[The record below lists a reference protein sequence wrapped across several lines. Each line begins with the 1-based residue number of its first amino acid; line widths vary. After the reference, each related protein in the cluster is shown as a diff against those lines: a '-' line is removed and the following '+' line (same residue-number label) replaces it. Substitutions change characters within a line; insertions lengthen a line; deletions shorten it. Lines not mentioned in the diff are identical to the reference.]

1 MKKIIFTGLIVS
13 FFLVLFISPFAS
25 SSPDGLER
33 VAIDREFIEKG
44 EGHNVIKSP
53 FPDYL
58 TPGIK
63 QEKVSTSIAGIVGT
77 LVVFGITYGV
87 GAILHRKREE

>member
-1 MKKIIFTGLIVS
+1 MKKIIFTGLIIS

-33 VAIDREFIEKG
+33 VAINKEFIEKG

-53 FPDYL
+53 MPDYL
-58 TPGIK
+58 IPGIK
-63 QEKVSTSIAGIVGT
+63 QEKVSTSVAGLIGV
-77 LVVFGITYGV
+77 LIVFGIAYGAS
-87 GAILHRKREE
+87 AIFRKKREE

>member
-33 VAIDREFIEKG
+33 VATNIGFIEKG
-44 EGHNVIKSP
+44 EGHNIVKSP

-63 QEKVSTSIAGIVGT
+63 KEKVSTSVAGIIGT
-77 LVVFGITYGV
+77 VIVFGLAYGV
-87 GAILHRKREE
+87 SALVGKKERQ